1 MKIVLIPTIGTPEV
15 AQLAAVPNV
24 THTKCGGQVEIR
36 PAPQKSVICNL
47 NIDFDMKTPGGYCLT
62 TPQTRREVIK
72 RMREDS
78 ENDLFAV
85 NSSLYFARWCR
96 KRLAV

>member
-1 MKIVLIPTIGTPEV
+1 MLSIGTPEV
-15 AQLAAVPNV
+15 ARLAAVAYV

-47 NIDFDMKTPGGYCLT
+47 NIDFDMKTPGSYWLT
-62 TPQTRREVIK
+62 TSQMRREVIK

-85 NSSLYFARWCR
+85 DSSLYFARWCR